1 MIIVFLSQICLIK
14 RIKGKDMTDDL
25 KYSEVKQASNLTEL
39 EKMGAAKG
47 KKISSIA
54 ADAIKEAAQ
63 RRKIADEA
71 AKLPKEFNGRKGPE
85 PTRYSDWENKGIT
98 SDF

>member
-1 MIIVFLSQICLIK
+1 MSDELN
-14 RIKGKDMTDDL
+14 
-25 KYSEVKQASNLTEL
+25 YSEVITPSDLTEL

-47 KKISSIA
+47 KKISA
-54 ADAIKEAAQ
+54 MAEQAIREAAA
-63 RRKIADEA
+63 RRIVADKA
-71 AKLPKEFNGRKGPE
+71 TKPAKEYNGRKGPE